1 MQLEGMQPIGVIEIP
16 APEQPAFKVGD
27 RVEIIKHWNYKKALE
42 AENALLR
49 QILNR
54 KVAV

>member
-1 MQLEGMQPIGVIEIP
+1 MQERLLDNEAVLSVYKGIS
-16 APEQPAFKVGD
+16 PE
-27 RVEIIKHWNYKKALE
+27 YKKALE

>member
-1 MQLEGMQPIGVIEIP
+1 MNMQERLLDNEAVLSVYKGIS
-16 APEQPAFKVGD
+16 PE
-27 RVEIIKHWNYKKALE
+27 YKKALE

>member
-1 MQLEGMQPIGVIEIP
+1 MNMQERLLDNEAVLSGYKGIS
-16 APEQPAFKVGD
+16 PE
-27 RVEIIKHWNYKKALE
+27 YKKALE